1 MAFYKKKKQK
11 VNGLWYPMAVTV
23 GKPVNTDEVADR
35 LAQIWSVSPQNDFA
49 SIPISFPAV

>member
-23 GKPVNTDEVADR
+23 GKPVNTDEGRTAWR
-35 LAQIWSVSPQNDFA
+35 RSP
-49 SIPISFPAV
+49 P